1 MYFFNVAGACAIARK
16 IERYQTL
23 LRAWEILL
31 IRLPTKQKI
40 MAIKATPLPPDAK
53 SRMIPSFLGYLGVIG
68 AFVTP
73 KESFVTVERAIAFTM
88 IVYAGFFALF
98 TFLPT
103 MFFKDNFSKPPK
115 DNFGELFM
123 VMFGFQGF
131 GQLYLIHIAD
141 KHLAFPAVC
150 AINAGICYV
159 GPQRGEIL
167 NAPNVLPNH
176 IVPHAGLLLC
186 SIALLSTLP

>member
-1 MYFFNVAGACAIARK
+1 
-16 IERYQTL
+16 
-23 LRAWEILL
+23 
-31 IRLPTKQKI
+31 
-40 MAIKATPLPPDAK
+40 MAIKANPLPPDAK

-88 IVYAGFFALF
+88 IVYAGFFTLF

-141 KHLAFPAVC
+141 KHLVFPAVC

-176 IVPHAGLLLC
+176 IAPHVGLLLC